1 MWSPDRL
8 DAGLIKAG
16 FKGRPAG
23 REIVVLDIISS
34 SNDTAWEHCE
44 RGCENGIIF
53 FAEEQTSGRGRM
65 GNKWLSGRGESIL
78 CSILLVDWR
87 FGAELLTLGCAV
99 ASAEAIR
106 QCCSLEAR
114 IKWPNDIM
122 ISNKK
127 VGGIL
132 IESRKRNG
140 RIDYVAGIGIN
151 CHQKEEFFTEA
162 EFDVAGTS
170 IDVETG
176 KAVDRNE
183 LAAVLLGS
191 VDEWLDIAGK
201 DSGAVVERWGQ
212 LSCLLG
218 RHVVLEYDNKRFSGN
233 CTGVDP
239 ERGLILHLDK
249 GGVRMFDASHTRIVK
264 QI

>member
-1 MWSPDRL
+1 MCIPDRL
-8 DAGLIKAG
+8 DAGVIKAG
-16 FKGRPAG
+16 FSGSLISG
-23 REIVVLDIISS
+23 QIVICNVISS

-44 RGCENGIIF
+44 KGCESGLCV
-53 FAEEQTSGRGRM
+53 FAEEQTAGRGRM
-65 GNKWLSGRGESIL
+65 GNEWVSGRGESIL
-78 CSILLVDWR
+78 CSILLIDR
-87 FGAELLTLGCAV
+87 RPGAELLTLGCAV

-106 QCCSLEAR
+106 KCCSLEAR

-122 ISNKK
+122 VSDKK

-132 IESRKRNG
+132 IESRKCNG

-151 CHQKEEFFTEA
+151 CHQGEEFFTKTKFA
-162 EFDVAGTS
+162 VASTS
-170 IDVETG
+170 LDIETG
-176 KAVDRNE
+176 RVVDRNK
-183 LAAVLLGS
+183 LAAVLLSS

-201 DSGAVVERWGQ
+201 DIGAVVQRWGQ

-264 QI
+264 QL

>member
-1 MWSPDRL
+1 MCIPDRL
-8 DAGLIKAG
+8 DSGVIKAG
-16 FKGRPAG
+16 FSGKLIGG
-23 REIVVLDIISS
+23 EIVICDVIPS
-34 SNDTAWEHCE
+34 SNDAAWEHCE
-44 RGCENGIIF
+44 RGCESGVCV
-53 FAEEQTSGRGRM
+53 FAEQQTAGRGRM
-65 GNKWLSGRGESIL
+65 GSKWTSGRGESIL
-78 CSILLVDWR
+78 CSIILIDWR
-87 FGAELLTLGCAV
+87 PGAELLTLSCAV

-106 QCCSLEAR
+106 KCCGLEAR

-122 ISNKK
+122 VSDKK

-151 CHQKEEFFTEA
+151 CHQGEDFFTKTELA
-162 EFDVAGTS
+162 VAGTS
-170 IDVETG
+170 LDIETG
-176 KAVDRNE
+176 KMVDRNK
-183 LAAVLLGS
+183 LAAALLGS
-191 VDEWLDIAGK
+191 IDECLDIVGK

>member
-1 MWSPDRL
+1 MCSPDRL
-8 DAGLIKAG
+8 DAEVIKSGFSGRLIG
-16 FKGRPAG
+16 G
-23 REIVVLDIISS
+23 EIFTCDIISS
-34 SNDTAWEHCE
+34 SNDAAWEHCE
-44 RGCENGIIF
+44 QGCESGIIV
-53 FAEEQTSGRGRM
+53 FAEEQTTGRGRM
-65 GNKWLSGRGESIL
+65 GNKWLSESGESIL

-87 FGAELLTLGCAV
+87 LGSELLTLGCAV

-106 QCCSLEAR
+106 QCCSVEVR

-122 ISNKK
+122 VSDKK

-151 CHQKEEFFTEA
+151 CHQGEEFFTKTKFA
-162 EFDVAGTS
+162 VASTS
-170 IDVETG
+170 LDIETG
-176 KAVDRNE
+176 TAVDRNK
-183 LAAVLLGS
+183 LAAALLGS
-191 VDEWLDIAGK
+191 IDEWLDIADK

-218 RHVVLEYDNKRFSGN
+218 RHVVLEYNHKRFSGN

-239 ERGLILHLDK
+239 ANGLILHLDK

>member
-1 MWSPDRL
+1 MCIPDRL
-8 DAGLIKAG
+8 DAGVIKAG
-16 FKGRPAG
+16 FSGRLIG
-23 REIVVLDIISS
+23 GEIVICNVISS
-34 SNDTAWEHCE
+34 SNDAAWEHCE
-44 RGCENGIIF
+44 RGCENGLCI
-53 FAEEQTSGRGRM
+53 FAEEQTAGRGRM
-65 GNKWLSGRGESIL
+65 GNKWLSSSGESIL
-78 CSILLVDWR
+78 CSILLADWR

-106 QCCSLEAR
+106 KCCSLEAR

-122 ISNKK
+122 VSDKK

-140 RIDYVAGIGIN
+140 RIDCVAGVGIN
-151 CHQKEEFFTEA
+151 CHQEKGFFTKT
-162 EFDVAGTS
+162 EFAVAGTS
-170 IDVETG
+170 IDIEIC
-176 KAVDRNE
+176 KIVDRNK
-183 LAAVLLGS
+183 LASALLES
-191 VDEWLDIAGK
+191 IDEWLDIAGK
-201 DSGAVVERWGQ
+201 DSGAVVERWGH

-218 RHVVLEYDNKRFSGN
+218 RHVVLEYDNKQFSGN

-249 GGVRMFDASHTRIVK
+249 GGVRMFDTSHTRIVK